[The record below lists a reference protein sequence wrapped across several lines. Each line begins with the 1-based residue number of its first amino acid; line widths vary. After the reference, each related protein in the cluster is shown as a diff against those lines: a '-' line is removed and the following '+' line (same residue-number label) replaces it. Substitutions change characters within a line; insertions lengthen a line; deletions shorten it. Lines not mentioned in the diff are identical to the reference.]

1 MAPRQAKSCAKLAK
15 AMKASKAMKAM
26 KEMKA
31 MKASRLRVK
40 KSLKSVK
47 KVRASAKAADDK
59 NVKIV
64 MNVLKKFVG
73 PLIMDYY
80 RIKAYNSRF
89 KVKYPTSLASYATD
103 LLKDSIG

>member
-1 MAPRQAKSCAKLAK
+1 
-15 AMKASKAMKAM
+15 MK
-26 KEMKA
+26 
-31 MKASRLRVK
+31 
-40 KSLKSVK
+40 
-47 KVRASAKAADDK
+47 ASAKAASQDDE
-59 NVKIV
+59 NVKLV
-64 MNVLKKFVG
+64 LNVLKKYVG